1 LRNGDRDTD
10 GFQLVNPIDNL
21 TYLYDENNKNQL
33 LRVFDATANG
43 IGFKDDT
50 DGVDINQDIEQTP
63 DYDYDANGNMIK
75 DTNKGITNIT
85 YNHLNLPVVIYF
97 AGDNKIVYLYN
108 ATGQKLNKKVTQ
120 ATNITNTDYLTGFQY
135 KNSVLQFFPHAE
147 GYVNATEAGVTME
160 IFTSNSSINY
170 TFNYVYNY
178 TDHLGNIR
186 LSYSQDPSTNVLKI
200 IEENHYYPFGLKHT
214 GYNSDKMMLVKEA
227 SVLKIKPM
235 PPLFKTSYNYK
246 YNGKELQEELG
257 LNMYDYGAR
266 NYDPALGRWMNIDPK
281 AEKYFNLSPYVY
293 VANMPTIAIDPDGKE
308 IFIPLKGNV
317 NSSENRKQKAQLT
330 SSLQKLTNSKI
341 KLVETKGGYLVKTI
355 DGKANEGKNLV
366 EGTKLIGD
374 LIKSDNRI
382 TLTTD
387 EGHENI
393 TYKSKNGDS
402 LIKFDPTNKAD
413 GTKGNSIQNE
423 DGTYGRPPE
432 IGLAH
437 ELIHADANT
446 KGEVDKTAVSTI
458 NPDIPGQGNT
468 VVSDKDE
475 VNSRDRENIIRD
487 EQKVPLRK
495 ILLFTPIKM

>member
-1 LRNGDRDTD
+1 MPTEIQFGT
-10 GFQLVNPIDNL
+10 LVN
-21 TYLYDENNKNQL
+21 
-33 LRVFDATANG
+33 
-43 IGFKDDT
+43 
-50 DGVDINQDIEQTP
+50 
-63 DYDYDANGNMIK
+63 IK
-75 DTNKGITNIT
+75 YI
-85 YNHLNLPVVIYF
+85 
-97 AGDNKIVYLYN
+97 YN
-108 ATGQKLNKKVTQ
+108 ATGQKVSKIVSE
-120 ATNITNTDYLTGFQY
+120 
-135 KNSVLQFFPHAE
+135 NSVITTHYYQSGYQYENGNLLFFPHAE
-147 GYVNATEAGVTME
+147 GYVNVVSGAVPT
-160 IFTSNSSINY
+160 Y
-170 TFNYVYNY
+170 NYVYQY
-178 TDHLGNIR
+178 KDHLGNNR
-186 LSYSQDPSTNVLKI
+186 LSYATTTQASQTQLTI
-200 IEENHYYPFGLKHT
+200 LEESHYYPFGLKHAQ
-214 GYNSDKMMLVKEA
+214 YNSDHYQF
-227 SVLKIKPM
+227 I
-235 PPLFKTSYNYK
+235 PPANGNNVALLPAGQNGNYQYK
-246 YNGKELQEELG
+246 YNGKEYQDELG

-308 IFIPLKGNV
+308 IFIPLKGNS

-355 DGKANEGKNLV
+355 DGKANEGKNLA
-366 EGTKLIGD
+366 EGTKLVGD
-374 LIKSDNRI
+374 LIKSDKRI
-382 TLTTD
+382 TLTVD

-402 LIKFDPTNKAD
+402 LIKFDPTNNAD

-437 ELIHADANT
+437 ELIHADANA
-446 KGEVDKTAVSTI
+446 KGEVDKTPVSTT
-458 NPDIPGQGNT
+458 NPDIPGQGNA
-468 VVSDKDE
+468 VLSDKDE